1 MAHPFLQPVNPDFGE
16 QMSDADPAKSGAVTM
31 GDQSVRYISS
41 GSIPDQM
48 GLTTELHV
56 PLPTGRSEGTEP
68 ASNSRQYGS
77 YGAATEPAAPNKT
90 GGADDHH
97 QCQHYQ

>member
-31 GDQSVRYISS
+31 GDQSVGYISP
-41 GSIPDQM
+41 GSIPDQL

-56 PLPTGRSEGTEP
+56 PLPTGHSEGTES

-77 YGAATEPAAPNKT
+77 YGASNQPSATNKI
-90 GGADDHH
+90 GV
-97 QCQHYQ
+97 